1 MSVEELPVKGHY
13 SFLWERDSSGGSG
26 GGCLLVSPQTLGVA
40 SIAQPSP
47 SVYSPVISTP
57 AGTRLRWLVHA
68 KSLFHYG
75 ISEMPI
81 TMQFL
86 NACLQKDDV

>member
-1 MSVEELPVKGHY
+1 MSVQV
-13 SFLWERDSSGGSG
+13 
-26 GGCLLVSPQTLGVA
+26 LGVA
-40 SIAQPSP
+40 STAQPSP
-47 SVYSPVISTP
+47 PVYSSVISTA

-68 KSLFHYG
+68 KSLLHHG

-86 NACLQKDDV
+86 NACLLRDDV

>member
-1 MSVEELPVKGHY
+1 MSVKVLSVKGHY
-13 SFLWERDSSGGSG
+13 PFLWERGSSGGSG
-26 GGCLLVSPQTLGVA
+26 VCLLLSPLTLGVA
-40 SIAQPSP
+40 SPAQPSP
-47 SVYSPVISTP
+47 SVYSPVISTA
-57 AGTRLRWLVHA
+57 AGTRFRWLVHV

-86 NACLQKDDV
+86 NAYLLKDDV

>member
-1 MSVEELPVKGHY
+1 MSMKELSVKGHY
-13 SFLWERDSSGGSG
+13 PFLWERGSSGGSG
-26 GGCLLVSPQTLGVA
+26 GGCLLASPLTLGVA
-40 SIAQPSP
+40 STAQPSP

-57 AGTRLRWLVHA
+57 AGTCLRWFVHA

-86 NACLQKDDV
+86 NACLLKDDV